1 MERVWGEKRFE
12 IAVESRRARRREA
25 GGGAEVFGG
34 EGSVEGS
41 DHEPLVA
48 AICPLSDFSGCQ
60 HVGVKTARCLGSSR
74 LGCLSDG

>member
-25 GGGAEVFGG
+25 GQKFFDG

-41 DHEPLVA
+41 DHEPMVA
-48 AICPLSDFSGCQ
+48 AIRPLSDFSGCQ

-74 LGCLSDG
+74 LGCSSDG